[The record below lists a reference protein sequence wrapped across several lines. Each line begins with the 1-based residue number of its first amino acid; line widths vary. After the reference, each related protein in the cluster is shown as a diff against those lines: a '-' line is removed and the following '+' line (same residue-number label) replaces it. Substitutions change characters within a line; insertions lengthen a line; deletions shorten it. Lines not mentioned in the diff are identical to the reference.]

1 MARIH
6 LGPLQRA
13 IVVENPSIVLDTQL
27 KAAGVEVLRL
37 KETPTTDELI
47 SLIQAHS
54 IQALFKRSRVPV
66 GRNLV
71 ESCPSLLAVNLC
83 CIGDDSVDKQ
93 ACADHGVM
101 VCNDPIS
108 NGRSVVEMVVAHLI
122 TLSRRFYETNE
133 RTRLGAWEKNNHQ
146 RYEVRGKVLG
156 VLGLG
161 NIGRSVARVAAAL
174 GMQVQFYDTRQVSVE
189 LGRELG
195 WRSVSSIDDLF
206 ASSDYVTVHLSARD
220 IFGHSNAAL
229 LSRQT
234 LMKLGSERPE
244 NSPRIFLNLS
254 RGFLHTAEDLKAA
267 IEAGQIRRAAVDV
280 FPVEPRGGTGWTNPY
295 ADMSGVITT
304 PHIGASTQEA
314 QPRIAQRISKTF
326 SDFSRQGSLRD
337 CVFSPR
343 MGLKLPTRHSGG
355 GVVLA
360 VMHSTARGTKRA
372 IDNAIFDAGASNLSS
387 AHQDFEHLGVAYD
400 LAMLDKGLSAELI
413 DALVAS
419 AAAVTGDPDAIRSVR
434 QIAL

>member
-1 MARIH
+1 MARIL

-27 KAAGVEVLRL
+27 KASGVEVLRL
-37 KETPTTDELI
+37 KETPSTDELI
-47 SLIQAHS
+47 ALIQAHN
-54 IQALFKRSRVPV
+54 IQAIFKRSRVPV
-66 GRNLV
+66 GRDLV

-174 GMQVQFYDTRQVSVE
+174 GMKVQFYDTRQVSVE

-195 WRSVSSIDDLF
+195 WHSVSSIDELF
-206 ASSDYVTVHLSARD
+206 SSSDYVTVHLSARD

-234 LMKLGSERPE
+234 LMKLGSDRPE

-267 IEAGQIRRAAVDV
+267 ILPSKKKGAAKSALGRARRAS
-280 FPVEPRGGTGWTNPY
+280 RGQRSERHHQH
-295 ADMSGVITT
+295 SG
-304 PHIGASTQEA
+304 
-314 QPRIAQRISKTF
+314 QPLRS
-326 SDFSRQGSLRD
+326 SSLRHP
-337 CVFSPR
+337 SL
-343 MGLKLPTRHSGG
+343 GSGG
-355 GVVLA
+355 G
-360 VMHSTARGTKRA
+360 G
-372 IDNAIFDAGASNLSS
+372 
-387 AHQDFEHLGVAYD
+387 
-400 LAMLDKGLSAELI
+400 
-413 DALVAS
+413 
-419 AAAVTGDPDAIRSVR
+419 PWP
-434 QIAL
+434 